1 MRMLPIFSRFLY
13 ILCPCK
19 TQYRYQLAINSEI
32 NCLQFRDTFQFYRIQ
47 TKCLHLWEGKNTHGV
62 KYPIHTRIYIFSIL
76 RKILLQKI
84 AYTRISTLAFPFS
97 IMSNDSILKPTR
109 PFSIHLRYS
118 KISGCIF
125 RFVHVRTT
133 LCPWH
138 APDIR
143 RNRAQR
149 RGGEG
154 ASSAGE
160 ARNCILLP
168 GAFLPREKLDV
179 APPPSACGFVNC
191 FHDNSPTSFT
201 RWKRHRELPLS
212 PPRPIVIYAN
222 PPPHASPLIR
232 AVF

>member
-1 MRMLPIFSRFLY
+1 MLPIFSRFLY
-13 ILCPCK
+13 ILCPCN

-62 KYPIHTRIYIFSIL
+62 KYPIHIHIYIFSIR
-76 RKILLQKI
+76 RKILLEKI

-97 IMSNDSILKPTR
+97 IMSNDSILKSTR

-149 RGGEG
+149 RGGLPPR
-154 ASSAGE
+154 
-160 ARNCILLP
+160 ARQEIAFFFQGHFFPERSWMLLP
-168 GAFLPREKLDV
+168 LPR
-179 APPPSACGFVNC
+179 P
-191 FHDNSPTSFT
+191 
-201 RWKRHRELPLS
+201 
-212 PPRPIVIYAN
+212 
-222 PPPHASPLIR
+222 
-232 AVF
+232 AVS

>member
-1 MRMLPIFSRFLY
+1 MRGERHARS
-13 ILCPCK
+13 
-19 TQYRYQLAINSEI
+19 S
-32 NCLQFRDTFQFYRIQ
+32 
-47 TKCLHLWEGKNTHGV
+47 V
-62 KYPIHTRIYIFSIL
+62 KYPIHTRIHIFSIL
-76 RKILLQKI
+76 RKILLEKI